1 MNEKVVLWTQSGS
14 RALLTLLVVLLL
26 AAIVLPP
33 VRAIPGWNDRRIIYM
48 HNSGSALTEYQV
60 LVTLNTSNFD
70 YSVAKVNGSDLR
82 FTDDQNTLTY
92 PYWVETWNSSG
103 ESRIW
108 VKVASIPHGDSKM
121 FIWYN
126 NSTASS
132 ESNGSATFDFFDDF
146 DDGNISDWTTSCSYN
161 DVGGESCTY
170 SNNSDSISS
179 PYSMSLYGYAS
190 CGGPSYNG
198 VLPTVSQN
206 MNLTNGTYKLDFYE
220 TGWGGQW
227 GFCSSGTAAQNYA
240 YNDSTQIYSGGTT
253 CSYTGCGRCS
263 SAWEYAVSDA
273 FTVTNGS
280 TTVKL
285 AVRVTDCEEGRGW
298 FDDVRVR
305 KYASPEPTISL
316 PVLLPTITSFTPPSP
331 VDDSYGIWRL
341 FTLTADQLVNVN
353 WYLDGNLQFTNVS
366 VQEATCTLHA
376 EVVGGHN
383 VSALASNDYETALQT
398 WLWTVQTSR
407 RLGGSHTPRDS
418 DGDGYGD
425 IEEMLAETDQ
435 NDPDDYPGKSTASP
449 APTSIPK
456 PTVTPSPTPP
466 LSLTPTPA
474 QTPTPPPEEDGSDA
488 GSPIPA
494 FEAVFAIAGLLTVAC
509 LVRRRIR

>member
-1 MNEKVVLWTQSGS
+1 
-14 RALLTLLVVLLL
+14 
-26 AAIVLPP
+26 
-33 VRAIPGWNDRRIIYM
+33 
-48 HNSGSALTEYQV
+48 
-60 LVTLNTSNFD
+60 
-70 YSVAKVNGSDLR
+70 
-82 FTDDQNTLTY
+82 
-92 PYWVETWNSSG
+92 
-103 ESRIW
+103 

-331 VDDSYGIWRL
+331 VDDSYGTWRL